1 MTDVNL
7 DTYGELNDIAPDD
20 PAPREPRGDPDE
32 VTPTYRVWQFD
43 ADESTTVPDTY
54 VVARNP
60 HPLDFRMWVFVGR
73 GDRARFVMRAS
84 HKYGE
89 SEVVPGSRE
98 DCCEVLFDGQSLA
111 SHHCPSDVKALVE
124 ELSDAPV
131 STPSSSDETN
141 HGGPI
146 NY

>member
-1 MTDVNL
+1 MTDINL
-7 DTYGELNDIAPDD
+7 DTYGELNDIGPDE
-20 PAPREPRGDPDE
+20 PAPREPKGEPDE
-32 VTPTYRVWQFD
+32 ITPKYKVWQFE
-43 ADESTTVPDTY
+43 ADESDAVEDTY

-73 GDRARFVMRAS
+73 GDVARFVMRAS

-89 SEVVPGSRE
+89 NEVIPEGRD
-98 DCCEVLFDGQSLA
+98 DCCEVLFDGQSLGA
-111 SHHCPSDVKALVE
+111 AHCPAEVEALVE
-124 ELSDAPV
+124 ELTDAAV
-131 STPSSSDETN
+131 ATPSSSDETD